1 MHILTVTIN
10 PALDKSTSVERVVPE
25 RKLRCDTPV
34 FEPGGGGIN
43 VSRAL
48 SRLGASSTAFYA
60 AGGRTGAKLTEL
72 LDAEGIR
79 QHIIA
84 TREETRENF
93 MVMEGSTGQQ
103 YRFGMPGPPIVADEQ
118 ARFLAGLESFSP
130 VPDFLVVSGSLS
142 PGVPDDFFGQIARIA
157 HQMGS
162 KMILDTSGMALK
174 KCLEEGVYLT
184 KPNLNELAQLAGKDQ
199 LSPIDQENL
208 AQKTVRSGQCEIMV
222 VSLGPRGAMLVT
234 KDRIEYFVPP
244 TVKTKSKIGAGDSMV
259 AGMVCK
265 LAENWPIKEVVRFG
279 IATGAAATMTAGSEL
294 CRKEDA
300 EQLYHWLIRDVHH

>member
-10 PALDKSTSVERVVPE
+10 PALDKSTSVDRVIPE
-25 RKLRCDTPV
+25 RKLRCDTPS

-60 AGGRTGAKLTEL
+60 AGGRTGARLNEL

-79 QHIIA
+79 QHIIS

-103 YRFGMPGPPIVADEQ
+103 YRFGMPGPTIAADEQ
-118 ARFLAGLESFSP
+118 IRFLAGLESFSP
-130 VPDFLVVSGSLS
+130 APDFLVVSGSLS
-142 PGVPDDFFGQIARIA
+142 PGIPDDFFGRIARIA
-157 HQMGS
+157 RQMGS
-162 KMILDTSGMALK
+162 KMILDTSGIALK
-174 KCLEEGVYLT
+174 KSLEEGVYLT

-259 AGMVCK
+259 AGMVYK
-265 LAENWPIKEVVRFG
+265 LAENWPITEVVRYG
-279 IATGAAATMTAGSEL
+279 IATGTAATMTAGSEL

-300 EQLYHWLIRDVHH
+300 EQLYYWLRRDVLH